1 MNHNHHAAVLGVL
14 ASLVLAVG
22 GCAAQPEVINA
33 EEISRVNTVAVLPF
47 GDAPGYNGQNSGQAV
62 SGFVTSELVAWGRY
76 KIAER
81 SRLRSVVSEQDLQDA
96 QLTDADAA
104 KRIGKLLGVD
114 AIIVGSASQYDMD
127 KTQVYIHVVPIV
139 SKDYKVGISLRM
151 IDTVNGQIIYAHSAS
166 GQSGNNFTEAGQ
178 RAAKL
183 LLEPIKHTQ

>member
-1 MNHNHHAAVLGVL
+1 MNHHHN
-14 ASLVLAVG
+14 ASILLLLSGLVLSAG

-33 EEISRVNTVAVLPF
+33 EQISRVDTVAVLPF
-47 GDAPGYNGQNSGQAV
+47 ADAPGYNAQNSGQAV
-62 SGFVTSELVAWGRY
+62 SGFVTTELAAWGRY

-81 SRLRSVVSEQDLQDA
+81 SKLNSVVSEQDLQDA

-127 KTQVYIHVVPIV
+127 KTQVYIYVVPIV

-151 IDTVNGQIIYAHSAS
+151 IDTANGQVIYAHSAS
-166 GQSGNNFTEAGQ
+166 GQSGSNFTEAGQ

-183 LLEPIKHTQ
+183 LLQPVRQVK